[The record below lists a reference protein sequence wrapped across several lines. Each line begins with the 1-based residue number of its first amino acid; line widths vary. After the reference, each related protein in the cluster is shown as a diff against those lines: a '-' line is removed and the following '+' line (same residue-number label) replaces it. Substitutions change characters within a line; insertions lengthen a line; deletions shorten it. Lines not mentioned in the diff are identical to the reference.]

1 MSRDDWASLAY
12 QKILE
17 TGADWADKKTAFNTL
32 DRARHS
38 VLAEIKLSFSD
49 LPSDAARETAARA
62 SKEYKEF
69 REKLDQAESEY
80 NHASVKYFAAKELGS
95 FRQTQ
100 ESLKKAEINAQ
111 AHMP

>member
-17 TGADWADKKTAFNTL
+17 TGADWADTKTAFNTL

-38 VLAEIKLSFSD
+38 VLAEIKSSFTE
-49 LPSDAARETAARA
+49 LQSDAARETAARA
-62 SKEYKEF
+62 SKQYKDFLEELRKAEYK
-69 REKLDQAESEY
+69 Y
-80 NHASVKYFAAKELGS
+80 NHASVRYTAAKELGS
-95 FRQTQ
+95 YRQTQ